1 MTDLTPWAAAIRTAH
16 RRIAPFVHRT
26 PVLTSS
32 RIDQLAGARL
42 FFKCENFQRGG
53 AFKARGAFNA
63 VLSLDEEDAAAG
75 VVTHSSGNHAAAL
88 AIAARTRGIVAHIVM
103 PSTASEAKKA
113 AVTAY
118 GGQIS
123 YCEPTQAA
131 REAMAAEIV
140 RRTGAVMV
148 HPYDDDA
155 VIAGQATA
163 AVELIDQAP
172 GLEIVACP
180 IGGGG
185 LVSGAAL
192 ATRWLL
198 PDARVIAGEPAG
210 ADDAWRSLQA
220 GTVTPAERI
229 DTIADGLRAL
239 IAPRTFAVIAEH
251 VSEIVT
257 VPDEAIVGAMKLIWT
272 AMKIVVE
279 PSSAVPLAAL
289 LKVRPAIAGRRVG
302 VILTG
307 GNVDLDALPW

>member
-1 MTDLTPWAAAIRTAH
+1 MTELLDWAATIRTAH

-26 PVLTSS
+26 SVMTSA
-32 RIDQLAGARL
+32 RIDQLAGAHL
-42 FFKCENFQRGG
+42 YFKCENFQRGG

-88 AIAARTRGIVAHIVM
+88 ALAARTRGIVAHIVM
-103 PSTASEAKKA
+103 PSTSSEAKKA
-113 AVTAY
+113 AVAAY

-131 REAMAAEIV
+131 REAMAAEIAG
-140 RRTGAVMV
+140 RTGAVMI
-148 HPYDDDA
+148 HPYDNDA

-163 AVELIDQAP
+163 AVELIEQSP
-172 GLEIVACP
+172 GLDVLACP
-180 IGGGG
+180 VGGGG
-185 LVSGAAL
+185 LLSGTAL
-192 ATRWLL
+192 AARWLQ
-198 PDARVIAGEPAG
+198 PGAQVIAGEPAG
-210 ADDAWRSLQA
+210 ANDAWRSLQA
-220 GTVTPAERI
+220 GAITPAERI

-239 IAPRTFAVIAEH
+239 IAPRTFALISRH
-251 VSEIVT
+251 VDEIVT
-257 VPDEAIVGAMKLIWT
+257 VPDEAIIGAMKLIWT
-272 AMKIVVE
+272 AMKIIVE

-289 LKVRPAIAGRRVG
+289 LQARQAIAGRRVG